1 MEICNCKRFINFD
14 LFFRQTAAAIPTAG
28 DQKSTCVAVWNLDLL
43 RLFTEAAIN
52 IEKVTGALS
61 RNSLQSFAIEKSNSL
76 SFVGLLRQLGNFF
89 EQRAEHS
96 LSISF
101 IKINNSSLFSDKFFQ
116 AAWAIC
122 L

>member
-14 LFFRQTAAAIPTAG
+14 LFFRQTPAAIPTAG
-28 DQKSTCVAVWNLDLL
+28 DQTSTCVTVWNLDLI
-43 RLFTEAAIN
+43 RLFTETAIN

-61 RNSLQSFAIEKSNSL
+61 RNSLQSFVIEKSNSL
-76 SFVGLLRQLGNFF
+76 SFVGLLRQLGNFL
-89 EQRAEHS
+89 ESRAEHS
-96 LSISF
+96 SSISF